1 MDDAGEIAA
10 IGLEPV
16 QRYYGQV
23 LGGTADL
30 QTDACSTA
38 EAPSPRLKRAL
49 VNVHDEVLAHYYGCG
64 HCQTKRT

>member
-10 IGLEPV
+10 IGLEPL

-38 EAPSPRLKRAL
+38 EAPSPRLSAPWPTSMSRCWPATT
-49 VNVHDEVLAHYYGCG
+49 AAG
-64 HCQTKRT
+64 